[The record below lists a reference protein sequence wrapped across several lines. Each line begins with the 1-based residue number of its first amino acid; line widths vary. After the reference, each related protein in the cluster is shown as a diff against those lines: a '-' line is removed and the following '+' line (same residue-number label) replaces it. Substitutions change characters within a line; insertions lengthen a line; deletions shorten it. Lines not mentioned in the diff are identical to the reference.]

1 MKGQCCFVT
10 GAGSGIGAELV
21 RGLLQRGASVTAADI
36 NLAGMEPLRS
46 LAAPGQL
53 RCISLD
59 VRDPARW
66 KQCLDDAEQ
75 EQGPLSIL
83 INVAG
88 VINPGYIAD
97 FTAEDVHRQL
107 DVNAKGVIFGTQA
120 AARLMLKRGAGQI
133 INFASL
139 AGVAPVPGLALYSAS
154 KFAVR
159 GYSLAAAFELRE
171 RGVKLT
177 VICPDAVQT
186 PMLDQQVGREE
197 AALTFS
203 GKVKPLTV
211 ADVALAVFE
220 EALPKA
226 PLEICLPKSRG
237 VMAKL
242 ASAFPQASLLFM
254 PSFRERGYKAQRQKL
269 KSKSGP

>member
-1 MKGQCCFVT
+1 MKGQACFVT

-36 NLAGMEPLRS
+36 NLAGMEALRP

-53 RCISLD
+53 RCVSLD
-59 VRDPARW
+59 VRDPIRW
-66 KQCLDDAEQ
+66 QQCLLEAAQ
-75 EQGPLSIL
+75 EQGPLTIL
-83 INVAG
+83 MNVAG
-88 VINPGYIAD
+88 VINPGYISD
-97 FTAEDVHRQL
+97 FSAEDVHLQL
-107 DVNAKGVIFGTQA
+107 DVNSKGVIFGTQA
-120 AARLMLKRGAGQI
+120 AARLMLTRGAGQI
-133 INFASL
+133 INIASL

-203 GKVKPLTV
+203 GKAKALTV
-211 ADVALAVFE
+211 ADVARAVFE
-220 EALPKA
+220 LALTKA
-226 PLEICLPKSRG
+226 PLEICLPTSRG
-237 VMAKL
+237 LMAKL
-242 ASAFPQASLLFM
+242 ASAFPSASLRLM
-254 PSFRERGYKAQRQKL
+254 ASFLARGRKAQSQRL
-269 KSKSGP
+269 SG

>member
-1 MKGQCCFVT
+1 MKEQACFVT

-21 RGLLQRGASVTAADI
+21 RGLLQRGARVTAADI
-36 NLAGMEPLRS
+36 NLAGMETLRP

-53 RCISLD
+53 RCVSLD
-59 VRDPARW
+59 VRDPLRW
-66 KQCLDDAEQ
+66 QQCLAEAEQ
-75 EQGPLSIL
+75 EQGSLAVL
-83 INVAG
+83 MNVAG
-88 VINPGYIAD
+88 VINPGYITDFSAD
-97 FTAEDVHRQL
+97 DVHLQF

-120 AARLMLKRGAGQI
+120 AARLMLPRGTGQI
-133 INFASL
+133 INIASL

-186 PMLDQQVGREE
+186 PMLDQQIGREE

-203 GKVKPLTV
+203 GKAKVLTV
-211 ADVALAVFE
+211 ADVAHAVFE
-220 EALPKA
+220 QALPKA
-226 PLEICLPKSRG
+226 PLEICLPASRG
-237 VMAKL
+237 LMAKL
-242 ASAFPQASLLFM
+242 ASAFPSASLLLM
-254 PSFRERGYKAQRQKL
+254 SRFRARGQEAQRRRRL
-269 KSKSGP
+269 D

>member
-10 GAGSGIGAELV
+10 GASSGIGAELV

-36 NLAGMEPLRS
+36 NLAGMEQLRS
-46 LAAPGQL
+46 LAQAGQL
-53 RCISLD
+53 RCVSLD
-59 VRDPARW
+59 VRDPVLW
-66 KQCLDDAEQ
+66 QHCLAETEQ
-75 EQGPLSIL
+75 EQGPLSVL
-83 INVAG
+83 MNVAG

-97 FTAEDVHRQL
+97 FSPEDVHRQL

-120 AARLMLKRGAGQI
+120 AARLMLARGAGQI

-171 RGVKLT
+171 RGVKVT

-186 PMLDQQVGREE
+186 PMLDQQISREE

-203 GKVKPLTV
+203 GKAKPLTV
-211 ADVALAVFE
+211 ADVAHAVFE
-220 EALPKA
+220 VALPKA
-226 PLEICLPKSRG
+226 PLEICLPTSRG
-237 VMAKL
+237 IMAKL
-242 ASAFPQASLLFM
+242 ASAFPSANL
-254 PSFRERGYKAQRQKL
+254 SFIDSFLARGRKAQRQRL
-269 KSKSGP
+269 KS

>member
-1 MKGQCCFVT
+1 MKDQACFVT

-21 RGLLQRGASVTAADI
+21 RGLLQRGALVTAADL

-53 RCISLD
+53 RCVLLD
-59 VRDPARW
+59 VRDPLRW
-66 KQCLDDAEQ
+66 QQCLAEAEQ
-75 EQGPLSIL
+75 EQGPLTVL
-83 INVAG
+83 MNVAG
-88 VINPGYIAD
+88 VISPAYITD

-120 AARLMLKRGAGQI
+120 AARLMLTRGAGQI
-133 INFASL
+133 INIASL

-203 GKVKPLTV
+203 GKAKALTV
-211 ADVALAVFE
+211 TDVAHAVFAQ
-220 EALPKA
+220 ALPKA
-226 PLEICLPKSRG
+226 PLEICLPASRG
-237 VMAKL
+237 LMAKL
-242 ASAFPQASLLFM
+242 ASAFPSMSLRFMASFLA
-254 PSFRERGYKAQRQKL
+254 RGRKAQ
-269 KSKSGP
+269 SKRLTR